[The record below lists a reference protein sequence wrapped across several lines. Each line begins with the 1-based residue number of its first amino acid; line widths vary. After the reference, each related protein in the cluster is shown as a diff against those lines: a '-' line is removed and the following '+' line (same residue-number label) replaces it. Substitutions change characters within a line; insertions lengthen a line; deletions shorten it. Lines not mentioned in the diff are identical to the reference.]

1 VAMVVAD
8 AEACWRR
15 SRLAPPSHYRCAPA
29 PAAGRALGV
38 LLTADGTP
46 QEVSPGALA
55 ATTALRPPLGVVYL
69 HAKTAAAD
77 VVSRASARRFRSLSG
92 VGAGIPE

>member
-1 VAMVVAD
+1 MVVAD

-15 SRLAPPSHYRCAPA
+15 SRLAPQSHYRGAPGLT
-29 PAAGRALGV
+29 AGQALSV
-38 LLTADGTP
+38 LLMSGGTP
-46 QEVSPGALA
+46 QVVSPGSLA
-55 ATTALRPPLGVVYL
+55 ATTALRPPVAVLYL

-77 VVSRASARRFRSLSG
+77 VASRATTFRFRSLSG